1 MLSLPSTHNSIPVIA
16 PPLTWT
22 FEPSV
27 LVGVGAMG
35 VLYVKGW
42 QRARRPGQPHPP
54 GYDKLALF
62 ALSMLTVIAA
72 LISPID
78 ALSQDLM
85 VVHMVQHMLM
95 LDVMPILLILS
106 LTKGILRPVTRY
118 MTRIERRAGIFA
130 NPWFAV
136 FAYIVGLFA
145 WHIPVAYDYALAHGN
160 IHILEHLTFAA
171 IGTLYWWHLLSPIR
185 SRAIP
190 LGSIGPVVY
199 MTVTKLFV
207 GVLGVFL
214 AFSTTS
220 IYPWYQHHPHY
231 WGLSARTDQNL
242 AGAFMAL
249 EQSLIMGIA
258 IVYLFVRMLD
268 ESEREAEKADRYGVA
283 PQ

>member
-1 MLSLPSTHNSIPVIA
+1 MLSLPGTGNSIPDIS
-16 PPLTWT
+16 PPLVWT

-27 LVGVGAMG
+27 LVGVGALT

-42 QRARRPGQPHPP
+42 QRARRPGEPHPP
-54 GYDKLALF
+54 GYGRLSLF
-62 ALSMLTVIAA
+62 VLSMLTVLLA

-118 MTRIERRAGIFA
+118 MTKVERRAGPFA
-130 NPWFAV
+130 HPWFAV
-136 FAYIVGLFA
+136 FAYIAALFA
-145 WHIPVAYDYALAHGN
+145 WHIPAAYDYALAHGN

-171 IGTLYWWHLLSPIR
+171 VGTLYWWHLLSPIR

-190 LGSIGPVVY
+190 LGSIGPVLY
-199 MTVTKLFV
+199 MTVTKLCV
-207 GVLGVFL
+207 GVLGIFL
-214 AFSTTS
+214 AFSTKS

-231 WGLSARTDQNL
+231 FGLSARTDQNL

-249 EQSLIMGIA
+249 EQSVIMGIA
-258 IVYLFVRMLD
+258 IVYLFVKMLD
-268 ESEREAEKADRYGVA
+268 ESEREAERKDRYEVA
-283 PQ
+283 